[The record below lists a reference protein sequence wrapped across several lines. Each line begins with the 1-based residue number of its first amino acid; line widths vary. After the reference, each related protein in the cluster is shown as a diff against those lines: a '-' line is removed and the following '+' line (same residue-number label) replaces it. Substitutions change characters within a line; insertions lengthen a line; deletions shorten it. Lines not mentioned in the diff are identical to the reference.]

1 MKRFRIFLTVAVLLA
16 SASLSAQVRYGVIGG
31 ATFSTNKFKEIGSG
45 TLTNFNAGLTLK
57 VGLPLGFSFQPSL
70 IYNVKGAK
78 MTDVS
83 EITTDFSRFD
93 LTVGYLELPLSVQW
107 GPDLLICRSFLYVTP
122 FVGYAVNNK
131 MVATRTGEGTS
142 STETGRNSWTDLN
155 RFEYGVGL
163 GFGIEVWRIQLLA
176 RYNWNLGSLYNAKND
191 ATGSNFGQ
199 FVKSAYEKRSFGG
212 ITLTAAVLFGGG
224 HRNKK

>member
-1 MKRFRIFLTVAVLLA
+1 MKNFRALLTAAALMACAV
-16 SASLSAQVRYGVIGG
+16 LSAQVRYGVIGG

-70 IYNVKGAK
+70 IYNVKGSK

-83 EITTDFSRFD
+83 VINPDFSRFD
-93 LTVGYLELPLSVQW
+93 LKVGYLELPLSVQW
-107 GPDLLICRSFLYVTP
+107 GPDLLICRPFLDVTP

-131 MVATRTGEGTS
+131 MVATHAGETS
-142 STETGRNSWTDLN
+142 TTTSERNSWTDLN

-163 GFGIEVWRIQLLA
+163 GFGIEVWRIQVLA
-176 RYNWNLGSLYNAKND
+176 RYNWNLGNLYNAKE
-191 ATGSNFGQ
+191 ATSGSNFGQ
-199 FVKSAYEKRSFGG
+199 FVKSAYENRSFGG
-212 ITLTAAVLFGGG
+212 ITLTAAILFGGG
-224 HRNKK
+224 HRNKR